1 MKTLF
6 TTLLF
11 CLTLALVT
19 RAQNTTAADK
29 DFQAAVTKML
39 EVSNGLETMAPQ
51 IIAMLKQQVPEA
63 PQAFWDDVEKT
74 MADMYSRVIQ
84 AMVPVFQK
92 YYTLEDIQD
101 IVRFYESPVGKKLA
115 QSNMKIAMETIP
127 IAQRI
132 GMETMQ
138 KLMQTAREKG
148 YVK

>member
-51 IIAMLKQQVPEA
+51 ITAMLKQQVPEA

-115 QSNMKIAMETIP
+115 QSNTKIAMETIP

>member
-11 CLTLALVT
+11 CLMLALVT

-51 IIAMLKQQVPEA
+51 ITAMLKQQVPEA

-115 QSNMKIAMETIP
+115 QSNTKIAMETIP